1 MLVCAPVTPL
11 GRYVVETI
19 VTLLLVTALAVLVL
33 VVARRTGMG
42 RALGPLSLAG
52 RLVLD
57 ARRAIYLV
65 RVGEVLYVVGASE
78 AGLTKLGELARDA
91 LNDTDQN
98 APAPASFKAR
108 ATFVKEPPVSH
119 MSSTIKQLFPLTSPT
134 TFMTSATLAF
144 SRRLSQSA
152 NSASSRFA

>member
-98 APAPASFKAR
+98 APAPASFKDLLLRFGAKPAPTVASEQPAEAENDDAR
-108 ATFVKEPPVSH
+108 
-119 MSSTIKQLFPLTSPT
+119 
-134 TFMTSATLAF
+134 
-144 SRRLSQSA
+144 
-152 NSASSRFA
+152 